1 MTFNEFGQAMY
12 QAQLLYGIEFTD
24 PSEFEE
30 IALNAWSIIGNKNI
44 KLYRWFGDVDKE
56 TLTIDLPC
64 NCDIIESVTRFGEDW
79 NYTSNIYN
87 NGDIASHYTEEY
99 IEHRKGKMHPLYS
112 HGHYIHFNRVKDKLY
127 FDKPYC
133 GVQIL
138 YKGIEVDDNGLPY
151 LNDKEV
157 MAIAT
162 YVAWI
167 QKYKE
172 GLQTNNP
179 QIMQIAQQLEQRWR
193 QQCDAARCPE
203 ELSQN
208 DMDEIADA
216 KSSWDRKV
224 YGKSYFPLIK

>member
-1 MTFNEFGQAMY
+1 MKKRLLDDLKEAMKEKNEIKKNAIQMVRA
-12 QAQLLYGIEFTD
+12 GI
-24 PSEFEE
+24 
-30 IALNAWSIIGNKNI
+30 LQ
-44 KLYRWFGDVDKE
+44 
-56 TLTIDLPC
+56 
-64 NCDIIESVTRFGEDW
+64 IE
-79 NYTSNIYN
+79 
-87 NGDIASHYTEEY
+87 
-99 IEHRKGKMHPLYS
+99 
-112 HGHYIHFNRVKDKLY
+112 KD
-127 FDKPYC
+127 
-133 GVQIL
+133 
-138 YKGIEVDDNGLPY
+138 KGIEVDDNGLPY

-193 QQCDAARCPE
+193 QQCDEARCPE